1 MHPTPRLAAALAA
14 IILIA
19 ACDDGKDAGQ
29 QARQLPEDT
38 PANFYAVAPPPP
50 PPNPAQIAVADFV
63 SFGTTQ
69 VTNNAITRTVTIT
82 NTGGEPLQI
91 TGIDV
96 SGPGE
101 YQAANDC
108 TVPVAP
114 GAACSAHVTFLPQKE
129 GDFDG
134 SLIVASATGLTRVP
148 LSAKVTNPPP
158 VQIVAPPPPPPPLA
172 PPPQI
177 DRRAELLRYLAEQR
191 LKARNEAGPFKITR
205 TAGTTTVAPPEYKI
219 RDEDY
224 LREGTPSLESSFP
237 VDRQFIHTMDR
248 LVWTVLDREIN
259 SQLPGIVVF
268 RVDQPVYGTD
278 GRTVI
283 FERGDG
289 FLARYEPLQ
298 RVGDTRLNL
307 CIFRVIRLAD
317 GAHIYNE
324 EDQCFAY
331 ATDAQ
336 AKVGLVG
343 EIDNRTFEKYG
354 TAFTVAGI
362 SALASIG
369 AGVADETVP
378 GLNQGAGTL
387 TDQLGQIT
395 ASLIEQNVD
404 LAPIIT
410 VSAGERVGIQFLRDI
425 YLRRP
430 ELQTK
435 G

>member
-1 MHPTPRLAAALAA
+1 MHSPPRLILALAA
-14 IILIA
+14 IMLIV
-19 ACDDGKDAGQ
+19 ACDDDDA
-29 QARQLPEDT
+29 ANAPRQLPPET
-38 PANFYAVAPPPP
+38 PPNFYAVAPPPP
-50 PPNPAQIAVADFV
+50 PPNPAQIGVADFV
-63 SFGTTQ
+63 SFGTTLVHNQ
-69 VTNNAITRTVTIT
+69 TVTRNVTIT

-96 SGPGE
+96 SGPQH
-101 YQAANDC
+101 YQVAHECAE
-108 TVPVAP
+108 PVAP
-114 GAACSAHVTFLPQKE
+114 GAACVAHVSFAPE
-129 GDFDG
+129 EAGDFDG
-134 SLIVASATGLTRVP
+134 SLIVASASGLTRVP
-148 LSAKVTNPPP
+148 LSAKVNEPPP
-158 VQIVAPPPPPPPLA
+158 AVVTAPQPPPPPPPA
-172 PPPQI
+172 PPKV
-177 DRRAELLRYLAEQR
+177 DRRAEMLRALAEAR
-191 LKARNEAGPFKITR
+191 LSARNAAGPFKIARNDDITGVLPA
-205 TAGTTTVAPPEYKI
+205 TYTMT
-219 RDEDY
+219 DENY
-224 LREGTPSLESSFP
+224 LREGTPSLESGFP
-237 VDRQFIHTMDR
+237 VNRRFIHTMDR

-278 GRTVI
+278 GRTVL

-317 GAHIYNE
+317 GAHVFSE

-343 EIDNRTFEKYG
+343 DVDNRTFEKYG

-378 GLNQGAGTL
+378 GLDQGTSTL

-410 VSAGERVGIQFLRDI
+410 VAAGERVGIQFLRDI

-430 ELQTK
+430 EIQTK
-435 G
+435 E

>member
-1 MHPTPRLAAALAA
+1 MHPSPRLILSVAAISLLAA
-14 IILIA
+14 CFDEDTA
-19 ACDDGKDAGQ
+19 ETP
-29 QARQLPEDT
+29 RQLPPDP
-38 PANFYAVAPPPP
+38 PANYYAVAPPPP
-50 PPNPAQIAVADFV
+50 PPNPAQIGVADFV
-63 SFGTTQ
+63 SFGTTLVHNQ
-69 VTNNAITRTVTIT
+69 TVTRNVTIT

-96 SGPGE
+96 SGPQQYRVAHE
-101 YQAANDC
+101 CVD
-108 TVPVAP
+108 PVAP
-114 GAACSAHVTFLPQKE
+114 GAACVARVSFAPEQA

-148 LSAKVTNPPP
+148 LSAKVNAPPP
-158 VQIVAPPPPPPPLA
+158 AVVTAPPPPLPPPPA
-172 PPPQI
+172 PPKV
-177 DRRAELLRYLAEQR
+177 DRRAEMLRALAEAR
-191 LKARNEAGPFKITR
+191 LKARNAAGPVKIAR
-205 TAGTTTVAPPEYKI
+205 TDDKTAVAPATYTLQ
-219 RDEDY
+219 DENY
-224 LREGTPSLESSFP
+224 LREGTPSLESGFP
-237 VDRQFIHTMDR
+237 VNRRFIHTMDR
-248 LVWTVLDREIN
+248 LVWTVLDRDIN

-278 GRTVI
+278 GRTVL

-317 GAHIYNE
+317 GAHVYSE

-343 EIDNRTFEKYG
+343 EVDNRTFEKYG
-354 TAFTVAGI
+354 TAFAVAGV

-378 GLNQGAGTL
+378 SLDQGASTL

-410 VSAGERVGIQFLRDI
+410 VAAGERVGIQFLRDI

-430 ELQTK
+430 EIQKK